1 MTEPTSTPRRPAR
14 ARRLL
19 ASTLVLVVAA
29 LAVLGAGGPTPIA
42 SASGPAARTQAP
54 EIADAAAAAL
64 QAHGSWS
71 DSGDPNGYI
80 EYLAARDLTVEGI
93 AAELDLDP
101 IELGAAWR
109 GSHPD
114 RQVAILA
121 AVSQLGVPY
130 RSRTSV
136 EGEGFDCSGL
146 TTYAW
151 GRAGV
156 ELERQS
162 RSQINA
168 AERVDRDEAQV
179 ADLVYYPGHVMMS
192 IGIDGVIVHSPNS
205 GNHVEIRVLP
215 ESRAATV
222 SFGDPMA
229 SS

>member
-14 ARRLL
+14 ARRFL
-19 ASTLVLVVAA
+19 ASTLVPVVAA
-29 LAVLGAGGPTPIA
+29 LAVLAPGTPAPIA

-54 EIADAAAAAL
+54 EIADAATSAL
-64 QAHGSWS
+64 HAHGDWS
-71 DSGDPNGYI
+71 ESGDPEQYVT
-80 EYLAARDLTVEGI
+80 YLAARDRTVDAI
-93 AAELDLDP
+93 AADLDLDP
-101 IELGAAWR
+101 LELGAAWR

-114 RQVAILA
+114 RQVAVLA

-130 RSRTSV
+130 RSRASA

-146 TTYAW
+146 TTFAW

-156 ELERQS
+156 TLERQS
-162 RSQINA
+162 RSQIDA
-168 AERVDRDEAQV
+168 AARVERDAAQV

-192 IGIDGVIVHSPNS
+192 IGVDGVIVHSPNS

-222 SFGDPMA
+222 RYGDPMPPA
-229 SS
+229 